1 MIVELCRLSEIAH
14 QGAKRVMV
22 GALAV
27 AVVRA
32 GDGVYAIE
40 DRCSHADVAL
50 SEGEVVDCSIE
61 CWLHGS
67 AFDLVTGEPM
77 SPPAVTAVP
86 VYPVTLTDDADPVV
100 LVDLPEGAT
109 A

>member
-1 MIVELCRLSEIAH
+1 MIVELCRVSDIAP

-22 GALAV
+22 GTTAV
-27 AVVRA
+27 ALVRA

-77 SPPAVTAVP
+77 SPPAVAAVP

-100 LVDLPEGAT
+100 LVDIPEGAL
-109 A
+109 